1 MKTDKTIDRESKVSL
16 YVQIY
21 SIFKEKITTGEWP
34 TGTQIPAEDELCETY
49 DVSKSTVREAIYE
62 LVREGY
68 LKRLQGKGTFVIMS
82 APHHGLIMRTRK
94 TDDVYREGA
103 TGKKEIIARGK
114 KEASADIKKLFVTE
128 DYIYYVLCKKMVD
141 SETYLEELFIP
152 LFLVADIENKDILC
166 NSIYDL
172 IESKG
177 TKKVFKVLQTAEVIS
192 IMGDIA
198 VILNKEEGAP
208 ALLVSRILLS
218 SDGSQIGYMRL
229 IGSGS
234 QFKFQMAFE
243 RIK

>member
-1 MKTDKTIDRESKVSL
+1 MKTDKIIDRESKISL

-34 TGTQIPAEDELCETY
+34 TGTQIPAEDALCETF

-82 APHHGLIMRTRK
+82 APHHGLIMRTRM
-94 TDDVYREGA
+94 TEDVYREGA
-103 TGKKEIIARGK
+103 TFNKEIIATGK
-114 KEASADIKKLFVTE
+114 KEASADIKNFFVTE
-128 DYIYYVLCKKMVD
+128 DYVYFVLCKNMVGV
-141 SETYLEELFIP
+141 ETYLEELFIP
-152 LFLVADIENKDILC
+152 LYLFADIENKDTLC

-177 TKKVFKVLQTAEVIS
+177 TKKVFKVLQTVEVIS
-192 IMGDIA
+192 LTGEIA
-198 VILNKEEGAP
+198 VILNKEEGTP
-208 ALLVSRILLS
+208 ALLVSRFLLS
-218 SDGSQIGYMRL
+218 SDGSHIGCMRFT
-229 IGSGS
+229 GSGS